1 MLSNNPRIKSLIN
14 ESGIE
19 MLAKMKGITLQEA
32 GTEISQMSFKQ
43 FLGLLEAGANITPPS
58 GQTIGTTGTSGTTAS
73 PTSNPRAA
81 QTSPAKASV
90 MWAGQGQPIEQGMTV
105 GLKGPNGVPVPGE
118 ISQVDQSANGVRV
131 RNPTTGQDEWHNND
145 ELEPY
150 VGGSTVPGATNQAAG
165 LQQSQVAEDIARLRK
180 LAGISEDASCGA
192 TGAGAIA
199 IAPTAMGNTKKRQA
213 VEESPPRKEYTP
225 KGPAKTIVGDTKPGQ
240 ASGELSANLAV
251 RGKKTASRINNGI
264 KR

>member
-19 MLAKMKGITLQEA
+19 MLAKLKGITLQEA
-32 GTEISQMSFKQ
+32 GTEISHMTFKQ

-58 GQTIGTTGTSGTTAS
+58 GQTIGSTGSSAKSTSDPGT
-73 PTSNPRAA
+73 P

-105 GLKGPNGVPVPGE
+105 GLKGLNGVPVPGE
-118 ISQVDQSANGVRV
+118 ISHVDQSANGVRV

-165 LQQSQVAEDIARLRK
+165 LQQSQVAEDIARLRQ

-192 TGAGAIA
+192 TSASAIA
-199 IAPTAMGNTKKRQA
+199 IAPTITGNTKKRQA
-213 VEESPPRKEYTP
+213 VEESPPHKEYTP
-225 KGPAKTIVGDTKPGQ
+225 KGPAKTIVGDTKPSQ
-240 ASGELSANLAV
+240 ASGELSANLAA